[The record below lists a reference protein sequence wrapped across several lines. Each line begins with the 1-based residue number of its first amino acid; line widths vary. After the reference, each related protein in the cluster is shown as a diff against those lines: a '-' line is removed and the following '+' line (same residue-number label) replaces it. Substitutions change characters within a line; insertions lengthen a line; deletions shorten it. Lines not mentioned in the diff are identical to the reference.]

1 MPTNLNCASVVVVA
15 DEPDTFA
22 RHAEADFHFR
32 ANGNELDEASQGLRQ
47 KVAAFMTA
55 VETHLFAKQARRD
68 ADSDRRIAGIQPLRR
83 YYALH
88 CSMYA
93 RLANLRDVLA
103 KDM

>member
-1 MPTNLNCASVVVVA
+1 MSRILSRGVPRPISISGQTA
-15 DEPDTFA
+15 
-22 RHAEADFHFR
+22 
-32 ANGNELDEASQGLRQ
+32 NELDETAERLRQ
-47 KVAAFMTA
+47 EVAAFMTA
-55 VETHLFAKQARRD
+55 IETHLFAEQARRD